1 MKIRHKF
8 LISVTLNSK
17 YEKYEKYEQYE
28 QYEKYEKY
36 EKYKKYKKY
45 EKYEK
50 YEKYDPRIQGQ
61 NINQQLQN
69 KMVCSQNSNLNG

>member
-8 LISVTLNSK
+8 LISVTFNSK
-17 YEKYEKYEQYE
+17 YEKYEKYENYE
-28 QYEKYEKY
+28 NYEKY
-36 EKYKKYKKY
+36 EKYKKYK
-45 EKYEK
+45 K

-69 KMVCSQNSNLNG
+69 KMVCSQNSNLNC